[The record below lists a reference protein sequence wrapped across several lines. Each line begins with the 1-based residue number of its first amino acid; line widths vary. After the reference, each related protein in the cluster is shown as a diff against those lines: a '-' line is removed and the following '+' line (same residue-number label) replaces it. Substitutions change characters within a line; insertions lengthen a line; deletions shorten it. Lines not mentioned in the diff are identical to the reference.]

1 MLEPQAAIHEEREA
15 IMRIAKVLALTLA
28 MGLAQ
33 GAGAIPWTE
42 VGDAGDLPASAQV
55 PMGSGLLTSI
65 FGSIPSTSATDADMY
80 RLHISWA

>member
-42 VGDAGDLPASAQV
+42 VGDAGLPASAQV